1 MASKV
6 EICGVNT
13 AKLPLYKEAEMMEMI
28 EKVKAGDK
36 ETRDK
41 DANNAILQIQ
51 KKFGKN
57 AIFKGSDL
65 QEGATRLERNKT
77 IGGHKG

>member
-1 MASKV
+1 MPKDEVYTQTDLFSDV
-6 EICGVNT
+6 
-13 AKLPLYKEAEMMEMI
+13 
-28 EKVKAGDK
+28 DK